1 MVAHTW
7 RMHQSSDG
15 IGSAS
20 LVKKRY
26 KPWLIRTNSCFVQ
39 SIGLIH
45 PPSSAATTT
54 ALYPHILLRRGL
66 QQQFP
71 PNFNQQLR
79 HFDRLNMTHQIP
91 ELGVIA
97 IASQIGRVALL
108 TSATIQYSDKYVQ
121 SHQLRSR
128 SAVPPPLRT
137 CPGFQIAAI
146 LPFKSQE
153 HQTRGHS
160 GVRPETPL
168 LGFAISPILG
178 SDTSTS
184 RSSSSSVAGEKGR
197 TGRYRLLMTYYDHT
211 VLSYEISRGESG
223 DELLVL

>member
-1 MVAHTW
+1 MAQIW
-7 RMHQSSDG
+7 RLHQSSDG
-15 IGSAS
+15 IGSAP
-20 LVKKRY
+20 LVKKY
-26 KPWLIRTNSCFVQ
+26 CKTWLISTNSCFIQ
-39 SIGLIH
+39 SIGRIH
-45 PPSSAATTT
+45 PPASAATTT

-108 TSATIQYSDKYVQ
+108 TSATIQYSEKYVPCR
-121 SHQLRSR
+121 QLRSR
-128 SAVPPPLRT
+128 SAAPSPLRT

-153 HQTRGHS
+153 HQARGRA

-178 SDTSTS
+178 SDTSTI
-184 RSSSSSVAGEKGR
+184 RSSSSSMAGETGR

-211 VLSYEISRGESG
+211 ILSYEISRGESG
-223 DELLVL
+223 GELLVL